1 MGTENNNT
9 DASNPYQAPAA
20 SVAEPEHLI
29 DGDFQFIEPQ
39 RVPFARG
46 WSWLADGF
54 RLFARNPLIWII
66 NFLLF
71 MIVMFISAFIPFAS
85 NVLNPI
91 LLGGFMK
98 GCREIDTGG
107 SLEVSH
113 LFSGFNKDGG
123 KLAITGLIF
132 LAGMIGVMMILMI
145 IAGVSMFSL
154 GVFESLMVEG
164 ADQDMTL
171 FFSIFAL
178 FYLLMFAALLPLMM
192 AIWFAP
198 PLIVFHDKEPFD
210 AMKLSF
216 MGCLRNILP
225 FILYSIIGTVF
236 MVIASIPFFLGWFVI
251 MPVFIASMYSSYKDI
266 FTSDAV

>member
-1 MGTENNNT
+1 MSTENSGTE
-9 DASNPYQAPAA
+9 NPYQAPAA
-20 SVAEPEHLI
+20 SVAEPEHLVG
-29 DGDFQFIEPQ
+29 GDFQFNEPQ
-39 RVPFARG
+39 RVPFGRG

-54 RLFARNPLIWII
+54 RLFARSPLIWMI

-71 MIVMFISAFIPFAS
+71 MIVMFISMFIPFAS

-91 LLGGFMK
+91 LLGGLMN
-98 GCREIDTGG
+98 GSRAIDMGG

-132 LAGMIGVMMILMI
+132 LAGMFVVMIVLMI
-145 IAGVSMFSL
+145 IAGASMYGL
-154 GVFESLMVEG
+154 GVFESFMVEG
-164 ADQDMTL
+164 ADQDPTL
-171 FFSIFAL
+171 FLSIFAI
-178 FYLLMFAALLPLMM
+178 FYLLMLAALLPLMM

-198 PLIVFHDKEPFD
+198 ALIVFHGKEPFE

-225 FILYSIIGTVF
+225 FFLYSIIGTVF
-236 MVIASIPFFLGWFVI
+236 MVIASIPLFLGWFII
-251 MPVFIASMYSSYKDI
+251 MPVFIASMYSGYKDI
-266 FTSDAV
+266 FTIEN